1 MIYKYYKP
9 FLVLFCF
16 LAWSCEDDGEN
27 LNGTGVVEFS
37 LNELVEV
44 ENATSPLG
52 LNIGI
57 DSFNHNGGTIEV
69 SISGA
74 NYGSDYETSLGSASF
89 SLEVAPQSLVATFSI
104 TPLDNDI
111 IEQNKVLSITIT
123 SVSGAL
129 ELGQN
134 TTLLF
139 TILDNDDPLIAMVG
153 FENETDQIDENS
165 LNPLIINIPFNQ
177 ATTDGGTI
185 SVSSSGD
192 AVYGTDYTLN
202 GQSSGD
208 FSITIPAGA
217 TSASFEIQTIDNNDF
232 EADKTINFS
241 LDDTS
246 GGLTLGAETQ
256 TTITI
261 VNDDSPPNPVI
272 DFSAS
277 NTLFHNEDSGVITL
291 NFDIS
296 QVTTADATIEL
307 TTSGSADATDFNFNG
322 SNANPYSFVI
332 PSGSSTASIDVSI
345 VDDSDLEADETITL
359 TITSVTGGLDPGV
372 NLQTQTITIIDND
385 NGAFNYVETF
395 ETVADLDVAGFQAFI
410 LPTQDLPAT
419 KLFKYNMNGGKYA
432 DVNDETQSSDTGLV
446 VFYSNTQNGNGIIDN
461 VVITPQMAISGAID
475 VSVDIAYSQAP
486 QFNNADITF
495 YYSETY
501 NGSGTWT
508 DTDWTVMGTETAASM
523 ETDGYATNVYKRK
536 VMSIN
541 PASNFYVAVR
551 VNQIIDDTFWK
562 TQWRLDNFKV
572 NN

>member
-1 MIYKYYKP
+1 MKIRP
-9 FLVLFCF
+9 LLF
-16 LAWSCEDDGEN
+16 LAIAMIGFLSCEEDDEN
-27 LNGTGVVEFS
+27 LNEIGNVSFS
-37 LNELVEV
+37 LDQITEV
-44 ENATSPLG
+44 ENATNALAI
-52 LNIGI
+52 NIGI
-57 DSFNHNGGTIEV
+57 DSFNHSGGTIDV
-69 SISGA
+69 VITGGD
-74 NYGSDYETSLGSASF
+74 YGTDYETSSGSANF
-89 SLEVAPQSLVATFSI
+89 TLDVAQQSLVSTFSI
-104 TPLDNDI
+104 IPIDNDI
-111 IEQNKVLSITIT
+111 IEPNTVLTIT
-123 SVSGAL
+123 LSAVSGAL
-129 ELGQN
+129 ELGEN
-134 TTLLF
+134 TTLSF

-153 FENETDQIDENS
+153 FESETGQTEENS
-165 LNPLIINIPFNQ
+165 SNPLMINIPFNQ

-185 SVSSSGD
+185 TVSSSGD
-192 AVYGTDYTLN
+192 AIYGTDYTVN
-202 GQSSGD
+202 GQNSEN
-208 FSITIPAGA
+208 FNVTVPAGA
-217 TSASFEIQTIDNNDF
+217 TSASFEIQAIDNSDF
-232 EADKTINFS
+232 EANKTVSFS

-246 GGLTLGAETQ
+246 GGLSLGVDTQ

-261 VNDDSPPNPVI
+261 INDDSPPNPVI
-272 DFSAS
+272 DFSGS
-277 NTLFHNEDSGVITL
+277 NTLAYNEDTGVITL

-296 QVTTADATIEL
+296 QMTTADATIEL
-307 TTSGSADATDFNFNG
+307 TTSGSADVGDFNFNG
-322 SNANPYSFVI
+322 STSPYSFVI
-332 PSGSSTASIDVSI
+332 PSGSTTASVDITI
-345 VDDSDLEADETITL
+345 VNDEDIESDETIIL
-359 TITSVTGGLDPGV
+359 DITSVLGGLDAGL
-372 NLQTQTITIIDND
+372 NLQQQTITIIDND
-385 NGAFNYVETF
+385 NAGFNYVETF
-395 ETVADLDVAGFQAFI
+395 ETVADLDAAGFQAFL
-410 LPTQDLPAT
+410 LPTQDLPAS

-461 VVITPQMAISGAID
+461 VVITPQMAISGATD

-523 ETDGYATNVYKRK
+523 ETDGYATNDYKRK

>member
-1 MIYKYYKP
+1 MKIRLLLLLAIAMIG
-9 FLVLFCF
+9 FL
-16 LAWSCEDDGEN
+16 SCEEDDN
-27 LNGTGVVEFS
+27 ALNGTGIVGFTLS
-37 LNELVEV
+37 ELLEI
-44 ENATSPLG
+44 ENATSG
-52 LNIGI
+52 LTVNVGI
-57 DSFNHNGGTIEV
+57 NNYNHAGGTISV
-69 SISGA
+69 SITGA

-89 SLEVAPQSLVATFSI
+89 SLEVVPQSLVATFSI

-129 ELGQN
+129 ELGEN
-134 TTLLF
+134 TTLTF

-153 FENETDQIDENS
+153 FENETDQIYESS
-165 LNPLIINIPFNQ
+165 LNPLIVNIPFNQ
-177 ATTDGGTI
+177 ETTDGGTI

-192 AVYGTDYTLN
+192 AVYGTDYTVI
-202 GQSSGD
+202 GQTSGD
-208 FSITIPAGA
+208 FIISVPGGS
-217 TSASFEIQTIDNNDF
+217 TSATFDVQAINNSVF
-232 EADKTINFS
+232 EADKTATFS
-241 LDDTS
+241 ISEVS
-246 GGLTLGAETQ
+246 GGLSAGVTTE

-261 VNDDSPPNPVI
+261 INDDSPPNPVI
-272 DFSAS
+272 DFSGS
-277 NTLFHNEDSGVITL
+277 NTLAYNEDTGVITL

-296 QVTTADATIEL
+296 QMTTADATIEL
-307 TTSGSADATDFNFNG
+307 TTSGSADVGDFNFNG
-322 SNANPYSFVI
+322 STSPYSFVI
-332 PSGSSTASIDVSI
+332 PSGSTTASVDITI
-345 VDDSDLEADETITL
+345 VDDEDIESDETIIL
-359 TITSVTGGLDPGV
+359 DITSVLGGLDAGL
-372 NLQTQTITIIDND
+372 NLQQQTITIIDND
-385 NGAFNYVETF
+385 NAGFNYVETF
-395 ETVADLDVAGFQAFI
+395 ETVADLDAAGFQAFL
-410 LPTQDLPAT
+410 LPTQDLPAS
-419 KLFKYNMNGGKYA
+419 KLFKYNMNAGKYA
-432 DVNDETQSSDTGLV
+432 HVDDVTQSSDSGLV
-446 VFYSNTQNGNGIIDN
+446 VFYSKTQNGNGIIDN

-523 ETDGYATNVYKRK
+523 ETDGYATNDYKRK

-541 PASNFYVAVR
+541 PNADFYVAVR

>member
-1 MIYKYYKP
+1 MKIRP
-9 FLVLFCF
+9 LLF
-16 LAWSCEDDGEN
+16 LAIAMIGFLSCEEDDEN
-27 LNGTGVVEFS
+27 LNEIGNVSFS
-37 LNELVEV
+37 LDQLTEV
-44 ENATSPLG
+44 ENATNALAI
-52 LNIGI
+52 NIGI
-57 DSFNHNGGTIEV
+57 DSFNHSGGTIDV
-69 SISGA
+69 VITGGD
-74 NYGSDYETSLGSASF
+74 YGTDYETSSGSANF
-89 SLEVAPQSLVATFSI
+89 TLDVAQQSLVSTFSI
-104 TPLDNDI
+104 IPIDNDI
-111 IEQNKVLSITIT
+111 IEPNTVLTIT
-123 SVSGAL
+123 LSAVSGAL
-129 ELGQN
+129 ELGEN
-134 TTLLF
+134 TTLSF

-153 FENETDQIDENS
+153 FESETGQTEENS
-165 LNPLIINIPFNQ
+165 SNPLMINIPFNQ

-185 SVSSSGD
+185 TVSSSGD
-192 AVYGTDYTLN
+192 AIYGTDYTVN
-202 GQSSGD
+202 GQNSEN
-208 FSITIPAGA
+208 FNVTVPAGA
-217 TSASFEIQTIDNNDF
+217 TSASFEIQAIDNSGF
-232 EADKTINFS
+232 EANKTVSFS

-246 GGLTLGAETQ
+246 GGLSLGVDTQ

-261 VNDDSPPNPVI
+261 INDDSPPNPVI
-272 DFSAS
+272 DFSGS
-277 NTLFHNEDSGVITL
+277 NTLAYNEDTGVITL

-296 QVTTADATIEL
+296 QMTTADATIEL
-307 TTSGSADATDFNFNG
+307 TTSGSADVGDFNFNG
-322 SNANPYSFVI
+322 STSPYSFVI
-332 PSGSSTASIDVSI
+332 PSGSTTASVDITI
-345 VDDSDLEADETITL
+345 VNDEDIESDETIIL
-359 TITSVTGGLDPGV
+359 DITSVLGGLDAGL
-372 NLQTQTITIIDND
+372 NLQQQTITIIDND
-385 NGAFNYVETF
+385 NAGFNYVETF
-395 ETVADLDVAGFQAFI
+395 ETVADLDAAGFQAFL
-410 LPTQDLPAT
+410 LPTQDLPAS

-461 VVITPQMAISGAID
+461 VVITPQMAISGATD

-523 ETDGYATNVYKRK
+523 ETDGYATNDYKRK

>member
-1 MIYKYYKP
+1 MKIRP
-9 FLVLFCF
+9 LLF
-16 LAWSCEDDGEN
+16 LAIAMIGFLSCEEDDEN
-27 LNGTGVVEFS
+27 LNEIGNVSFS
-37 LNELVEV
+37 LDQLTEV
-44 ENATSPLG
+44 ENATNALAI
-52 LNIGI
+52 NIGI
-57 DSFNHNGGTIEV
+57 DSFNHSGGTIDV
-69 SISGA
+69 VITGGD
-74 NYGSDYETSLGSASF
+74 YGTDYETSSGSANF
-89 SLEVAPQSLVATFSI
+89 TLDVAQQSLVSTFSI
-104 TPLDNDI
+104 IPIDNDI
-111 IEQNKVLSITIT
+111 IEPNTVLTIT
-123 SVSGAL
+123 LSAVSGAL
-129 ELGQN
+129 ELGEN
-134 TTLLF
+134 TTLSF

-153 FENETDQIDENS
+153 FESETGQTEENS
-165 LNPLIINIPFNQ
+165 SNPLMINIPFNQ

-185 SVSSSGD
+185 TVSSSGD
-192 AVYGTDYTLN
+192 AIYGTDYTVN
-202 GQSSGD
+202 GQNSEN
-208 FSITIPAGA
+208 FNVTVPAGA
-217 TSASFEIQTIDNNDF
+217 TSASFEIQAIDNSDF
-232 EADKTINFS
+232 EANKTVSFS

-246 GGLTLGAETQ
+246 GGLSLGVDTQ

-261 VNDDSPPNPVI
+261 INDDSPPNPVI
-272 DFSAS
+272 DFSGS
-277 NTLFHNEDSGVITL
+277 NTLAYNEDTGVITL

-296 QVTTADATIEL
+296 QMTTADATIEL
-307 TTSGSADATDFNFNG
+307 TTSGSADVGDFNFNG
-322 SNANPYSFVI
+322 STSPYSFVI
-332 PSGSSTASIDVSI
+332 PSGSTTASVDITI
-345 VDDSDLEADETITL
+345 VNDEDIESDETIIL
-359 TITSVTGGLDPGV
+359 DITSVLGGLDAGL
-372 NLQTQTITIIDND
+372 NLQQQTITIIDND
-385 NGAFNYVETF
+385 NAGFNYVETF
-395 ETVADLDVAGFQAFI
+395 ETVADLDAAGFQAFL
-410 LPTQDLPAT
+410 LPTQDLPAS

-461 VVITPQMAISGAID
+461 VVITPQMAISGATD

-523 ETDGYATNVYKRK
+523 ETDGYATNDYKRK

>member
-1 MIYKYYKP
+1 MKIRP
-9 FLVLFCF
+9 LHF
-16 LAWSCEDDGEN
+16 LAIAMIGFLSCEEDDEN
-27 LNGTGVVEFS
+27 LNEIGNVSFS
-37 LNELVEV
+37 LDQLTEV
-44 ENATSPLG
+44 ENATNALAI
-52 LNIGI
+52 NMGI
-57 DSFNHNGGTIEV
+57 DSFNHSGGTIDV
-69 SISGA
+69 VITGGD
-74 NYGSDYETSLGSASF
+74 YGTDYETSSGSANF
-89 SLEVAPQSLVATFSI
+89 TLDVAQQSLVSAFSI
-104 TPLDNDI
+104 IPIDNDI
-111 IEQNKVLSITIT
+111 IEPNTVLTIT
-123 SVSGAL
+123 LSAVSGAL
-129 ELGQN
+129 ELGEN
-134 TTLLF
+134 TTLSF

-153 FENETDQIDENS
+153 FESETGQTEENS
-165 LNPLIINIPFNQ
+165 SNPLMINIPFNQ

-185 SVSSSGD
+185 TVSSSGD
-192 AVYGTDYTLN
+192 AIYGTDYTVN
-202 GQSSGD
+202 GQNSEN
-208 FSITIPAGA
+208 FNVTVPAGA
-217 TSASFEIQTIDNNDF
+217 TSASFEIQAIDNSDF
-232 EADKTINFS
+232 EANKTVSFS

-246 GGLTLGAETQ
+246 GGLSLGVDTQ

-261 VNDDSPPNPVI
+261 INDDSPPNPVI
-272 DFSAS
+272 DFSGS
-277 NTLFHNEDSGVITL
+277 NTLAYNEDTGVITL

-296 QVTTADATIEL
+296 QMTTEDATIEL
-307 TTSGSADATDFNFNG
+307 TTSGSADVGDFNFNG
-322 SNANPYSFVI
+322 STSPYSFVI
-332 PSGSSTASIDVSI
+332 PSGSTTASVDITI
-345 VDDSDLEADETITL
+345 VNDEDIESDETIIL
-359 TITSVTGGLDPGV
+359 DITSVLGGLDAGL
-372 NLQTQTITIIDND
+372 NLQQQTITIIDND
-385 NGAFNYVETF
+385 NAGFNYVETF
-395 ETVADLDVAGFQAFI
+395 ETVADLDAAGFQAFL
-410 LPTQDLPAT
+410 LPTQDLPAS

-461 VVITPQMAISGAID
+461 VVITPQMAISGATD

-523 ETDGYATNVYKRK
+523 ETDGYATNDYKRK

>member
-1 MIYKYYKP
+1 MKIRP
-9 FLVLFCF
+9 LLF
-16 LAWSCEDDGEN
+16 LAIAMIGFLSCEEDDEN
-27 LNGTGVVEFS
+27 LNEIGNVSFS
-37 LNELVEV
+37 LDQLTEV
-44 ENATSPLG
+44 ENATNALAI
-52 LNIGI
+52 NIGI
-57 DSFNHNGGTIEV
+57 DSFNHSGGTIDV
-69 SISGA
+69 VITGGD
-74 NYGSDYETSLGSASF
+74 YGTDYETSSGSANF
-89 SLEVAPQSLVATFSI
+89 TLDVAQQSLVSTFSI
-104 TPLDNDI
+104 IPIDNDI
-111 IEQNKVLSITIT
+111 IEPNTVLTIT
-123 SVSGAL
+123 LSAVSGAL
-129 ELGQN
+129 ELGEN
-134 TTLLF
+134 TTLSF

-153 FENETDQIDENS
+153 FESETGQTEENS
-165 LNPLIINIPFNQ
+165 SNPLMINIPFNQ

-185 SVSSSGD
+185 TVSSSGD
-192 AVYGTDYTLN
+192 AIYGTDYTVN
-202 GQSSGD
+202 GQNSEN
-208 FSITIPAGA
+208 FNVTVPAGA
-217 TSASFEIQTIDNNDF
+217 TSASFEIQAIDNSDF
-232 EADKTINFS
+232 EANKTVSFS

-246 GGLTLGAETQ
+246 GGLSLGVDTQ

-261 VNDDSPPNPVI
+261 INDDSPPNPVI
-272 DFSAS
+272 DFSGS
-277 NTLFHNEDSGVITL
+277 NTLAYNEDTGVITL

-296 QVTTADATIEL
+296 QMTTADATIEL
-307 TTSGSADATDFNFNG
+307 TTSGSADVGDFNFNG
-322 SNANPYSFVI
+322 STSPYSFVI
-332 PSGSSTASIDVSI
+332 PSGSTTASVDITI
-345 VDDSDLEADETITL
+345 VDDEDIESDETIIL
-359 TITSVTGGLDPGV
+359 DITSVLGGLDAGL
-372 NLQTQTITIIDND
+372 NLQQQTITIIDND
-385 NGAFNYVETF
+385 NAGFNYVETF
-395 ETVADLDVAGFQAFI
+395 ETVADLDAAGFQAFL
-410 LPTQDLPAT
+410 LPTQDLPAS

-461 VVITPQMAISGAID
+461 VVITPQMAISGATD

-523 ETDGYATNVYKRK
+523 ETDGYATNDYKRK